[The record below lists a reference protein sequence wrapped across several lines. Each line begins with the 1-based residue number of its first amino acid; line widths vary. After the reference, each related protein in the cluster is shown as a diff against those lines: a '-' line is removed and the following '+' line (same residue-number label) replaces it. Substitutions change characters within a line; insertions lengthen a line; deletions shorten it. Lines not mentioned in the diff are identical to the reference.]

1 MVQIFPFSEA
11 CLEAVVPSYLP
22 IIARHKNDSFTE
34 DNKRWQQM
42 RRGLYV
48 EYNLVYDRCV
58 WDLVLPPSKKRC
70 MASLWVL

>member
-1 MVQIFPFSEA
+1 M
-11 CLEAVVPSYLP
+11 PSYLP

-48 EYNLVYDRCV
+48 EYNLVYDRCA
-58 WDLVLPPSKKRC
+58 LLSPHRTT
-70 MASLWVL
+70 